1 VERRVLADIFIDT
14 SYVVALVNKSDQY
27 HEHALETADRVTGRA
42 LITTDGVL
50 LEIGNALSRNFKR
63 ESVEIIEHFLSSD
76 DVRVIHLHP
85 PLFRRAFDLYKS
97 HTDKFW
103 GLVDCLSFVIMK
115 ELGITEVL
123 TTDKH
128 FEQAGF
134 KSLMKP

>member
-1 VERRVLADIFIDT
+1 MADIFIDT
-14 SYVVALVNKSDQY
+14 SYVVALVNKSDQH
-27 HEHALETADRVTGRA
+27 HEHALEIADRISGQA
-42 LITTDGVL
+42 LITTDGIL
-50 LEIGNALSRNFKR
+50 LEIGNALSRKFKR
-63 ESVEIIEHFLSSD
+63 ESVAIIEEFLTSD
-76 DVRVIHLHP
+76 DIRVIHLHP

-97 HTDKFW
+97 HTDKLW

-123 TTDKH
+123 TTDRH